1 MLLANYLR
9 DGRYSAVYVLSPRG
23 WSLIN
28 QGTRED
34 MKNVFSSGNWPYAYS
49 DPETFEIVDNSL
61 SIENQNSRPIDIDA
75 YKVYRSLNEAAGFE
89 EIAEVDGG
97 ITTYLDDNVVNST
110 TYYYYVTA
118 IYPDGSESGPTNTV
132 SATPVEWVELWID
145 DGASLTGQ
153 MDTLDFYIWFLQ
165 KEEL

>member
-1 MLLANYLR
+1 ME
-9 DGRYSAVYVLSPRG
+9 DGRYSTVYELSPRG

-28 QGTRED
+28 QGTREE

-89 EIAEVDGG
+89 EIA
-97 ITTYLDDNVVNST
+97 
-110 TYYYYVTA
+110 
-118 IYPDGSESGPTNTV
+118 
-132 SATPVEWVELWID
+132 
-145 DGASLTGQ
+145 
-153 MDTLDFYIWFLQ
+153 
-165 KEEL
+165 